1 MGGEFQALVGSM
13 LVFDLDDRISSRA
26 AAQRSL
32 AWWCCLHPLQALFSP
47 HEHHSTPSRW
57 QALRWQ
63 ALFSPRQHH
72 SPSRWQAPLS
82 HHSGYHSGVQP
93 SR

>member
-1 MGGEFQALVGSM
+1 MIEFHLVQQHSAVLLGGVACI
-13 LVFDLDDRISSRA
+13 R
-26 AAQRSL
+26 
-32 AWWCCLHPLQALFSP
+32 LQALFSP

-72 SPSRWQAPLS
+72 STPSRWQAPLS